1 MGERF
6 PRVAGSQ
13 QAYDDEY
20 EQRVRGQVQ
29 ALGSSYQQNTGR
41 SPKPPSKQQPSMSSS
56 VSPKRQQQTQQN
68 LYYGDGGNSNNSN
81 GNGPGNAYGQDRVTD
96 SHLLYDMPSQLVNDV
111 IPYGYGQQDE
121 GYSTNFLPN
130 QSNKK
135 GAGLPGLS
143 GNTKG
148 NSSNSNSNSRSIAA
162 GGAGVNPHGLANLK
176 NAKNGA
182 RTNTGAKGKEVEQQ
196 QQDSEYLQSYIDELE
211 THIES
216 GSTHLAAWKIRYY
229 VELHRLNLSR
239 RSNTA
244 LQQQLEEV
252 CRCRCR
258 CDVCCVLCAISCS
271 LTLSPRNPGQKRLFQ
286 LGERA

>member
-81 GNGPGNAYGQDRVTD
+81 GNGSGNAYGQDRVTD

-143 GNTKG
+143 FSTKG
-148 NSSNSNSNSRSIAA
+148 SSNSNSHSIAA
-162 GGAGVNPHGLANLK
+162 GGSGTTPHGLANLK

-182 RTNTGAKGKEVEQQ
+182 RTNNGGKGKGKEVEQQ

-229 VELHRLNLSR
+229 VELHRLNQCR

-258 CDVCCVLCAISCS
+258 CRCRCDVCYVLCVVCCVV
-271 LTLSPRNPGQKRLFQ
+271 
-286 LGERA
+286 